1 MKGLYSLFIQSYSTL
16 VKGVALTGNEKA
28 IDWVK
33 GRKEIMARL
42 KAFGPEAQSILWIH
56 AASLGEFEMARPL
69 IKKLK
74 NAYPKDKIVVT
85 FFSPSGYNA
94 LVDDSDIDLALY
106 LPIDKKKETR
116 EFLELLNPKL
126 AIFVKYEFWPNLLD
140 QIILKDIPFFIASAT
155 FRRDHLLFKPWG
167 KFIASRVAKAQ
178 KIFVQDPVSEELL
191 KNHGY
196 TNGLLSGDGRFDNV
210 QRIASE
216 EISFPEIERF
226 LDGQKAIIMGS
237 SWPEDEDQ
245 VYPLIR
251 QFPQYKFIFAPHDI
265 SAKHVSQI
273 SESIPTRV
281 LTYSE
286 LKEHPQPEDFQILI
300 LDTIGML
307 SRVYAY
313 AHLAFVG
320 GGFKQGLHNIL
331 EPLAHGVPTA
341 YGPNHEKFWEA
352 NAAAENGGGKII
364 HNTTDLRE
372 WISFFREDF
381 EYQKERSRALEFI
394 QKHSGA
400 TQKMFDSIHSFL
412 EN

>member
-1 MKGLYSLFIQSYSTL
+1 MKGLYSLFIQTYTTL
-16 VKGVALTGNEKA
+16 VKGAALTGNEKA
-28 IDWVK
+28 IDWVT
-33 GRKEIMARL
+33 GRKEIMQRL
-42 KAFGPEAQSILWIH
+42 SDFGPSKHSILWIH

-69 IKKLK
+69 VKKLK
-74 NAYPKDKIVVT
+74 EAYPNDKIVVT

-106 LPIDKKKETR
+106 LPIDKKADTQ
-116 EFLELLNPKL
+116 EFLDLLQPKI

-140 QIILKDIPFFIASAT
+140 QIILRDIPFFIASAT
-155 FRRDHLLFKPWG
+155 FRRDHLIFKPWG
-167 KFIASRVAKAQ
+167 KFIAKRLAKAQ
-178 KIFVQDPVSEELL
+178 AIFVQDPLSFELL
-191 KNHGY
+191 NDHHY
-196 TNGLLSGDGRFDNV
+196 ENRILAGDGRFDNV

-216 EISFPEIERF
+216 EISFPEIEKF
-226 LDGQKAIIMGS
+226 LDGQKAIVMGS
-237 SWPEDEDQ
+237 SWPEDESI

-251 QFPQYKFIFAPHDI
+251 KFPQYKFIFAPHDI
-265 SAKHVSQI
+265 SGKHVSQI

-286 LKEHPQPEDFQILI
+286 LKEHPQPEDFQVLI
-300 LDTIGML
+300 VDTIGML
-307 SRVYAY
+307 SRLYAY

-341 YGPNHEKFWEA
+341 YGPDHAKFWEA
-352 NAAAENGGGKII
+352 TAASESGGGKVVQ
-364 HNTTDLRE
+364 NTRE
-372 WISFFREDF
+372 LGDWISLFREDF
-381 EYQKERSRALEFI
+381 EYQKERTKAMEFI
-394 QKHSGA
+394 QKHGGA